1 MKFDRNPRN
10 QSARINVVK
19 QDRTQTVDKLPDR
32 PRDGQTVILR
42 QKDSSKQI
50 CAYSRDGEWVCVSA
64 VDEIV
69 DEVPIPDGPAPSES
83 ITFSSTLGDP
93 P

>member
-10 QSARINVVK
+10 QSARIDLVK
-19 QDRTQTVDKLPDR
+19 QDRTRTVDKLPDR

-42 QKDSSKQI
+42 QKDNSKQI

-64 VDEIV
+64 VDEA
-69 DEVPIPDGPAPSES
+69 PIPVPAPSET

>member
-10 QSARINVVK
+10 QSARIDVVK
-19 QDRTQTVDKLPDR
+19 QDRTRTVDKLPDR

-64 VDEIV
+64 VDE
-69 DEVPIPDGPAPSES
+69 VPIPDAPSER